1 MSDQSYIL
9 NIRNPQVIPV
19 VYELLQDGPKTE
31 DEISDMTGLEGS
43 LLDEALDG
51 LLSYRLATK
60 TDFKYNAESLTFD
73 TNRGLDLQL
82 TMLSNVKDASAGD
95 NWDLQAG
102 LFLTYTYFLKEDLQY
117 FRYSDGALQRK
128 IDSYHQELGFRPEE
142 DNPDDGPA
150 KLQKEK
156 LNNWAKHASL
166 LGLAHNARGSEYT
179 ITPAREVLFVTVQLA
194 HHDIAAEDDILYIKD
209 YIDWLNEN
217 LLRVPFTDNTLP
229 KPLGRVLYSL
239 ARDDELALVRV
250 GDPPTVSMDY
260 VPRSHQNVNR
270 RINAI
275 QVTAD
280 GS

>member
-1 MSDQSYIL
+1 MSNQSYIL
-9 NIRNPQVIPV
+9 NIRNPQVIQI

-31 DEISDMTGLEGS
+31 EDISDMTGLEGS

-60 TDFKYNAESLTFD
+60 TDFKYHAEPLTFD
-73 TNRGLDLQL
+73 IARRLDLQL
-82 TMLSNVKDASAGD
+82 TMLSNVKDASTGED
-95 NWDLQAG
+95 WDLQAG
-102 LFLTYTYFLKEDLQY
+102 LFLTYAYFLKENLQY
-117 FRYSDGALQRK
+117 FRYSDGTLQRK
-128 IDSYHQELGFRPEE
+128 IDSYHQELGFRSEK
-142 DNPDDGPA
+142 DTPDAGPA

-166 LGLAHNARGSEYT
+166 LGLVHNARGSEYT
-179 ITPAREVLFVTVQLA
+179 IAPDRELLFATVQLA
-194 HHDIAAEDDILYIKD
+194 RHEIAADDNILHIRD
-209 YIDWLNEN
+209 YVDWLNDN
-217 LLRVPFTDNTLP
+217 LLRVPFADNSLP
-229 KPLGRVLYSL
+229 KPIGRVLYSL
-239 ARDDELALVRV
+239 ARNDEIELVRV

-260 VPRSHQNVNR
+260 IPRSHQNINR